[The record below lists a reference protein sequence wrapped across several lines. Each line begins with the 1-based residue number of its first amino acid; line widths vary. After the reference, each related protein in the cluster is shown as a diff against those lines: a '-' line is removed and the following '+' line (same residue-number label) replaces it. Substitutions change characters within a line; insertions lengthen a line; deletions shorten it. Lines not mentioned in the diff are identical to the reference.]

1 MTGNVFL
8 GLGSNIGDRLKFL
21 SSAVQ
26 KISENENCKIIRI
39 SSVYES
45 KPLGPENQNDYLN
58 MAIKM
63 ETAFDVSGLFDF
75 VKSIEREIGRNKTI
89 RWGAREI
96 DIDILFFDD
105 LIFSGEKIIVPHPE
119 IIHRDFVLLPL
130 KEIDSDFIHPL
141 NNRSISELAEKL
153 QTTYVYNVFGN
164 ESLKLEGVNLV

>member
-21 SSAVQ
+21 SGAIQ
-26 KISENENCKIIRI
+26 KISENESIKIVGI

-45 KPLGPENQNDYLN
+45 IPLGPVNQNDYLN
-58 MAIKM
+58 MVLKL
-63 ETAFDVSGLFDF
+63 ETSLDVYGLFEF
-75 VKSIEREIGRNKTI
+75 VKKIEKEIGRNKTV

-96 DIDILFFDD
+96 DIDILFFGS
-105 LIFSGEKIIVPHPE
+105 LVVRGEKIIIPHPE

-130 KEIDSDFIHPL
+130 KEIDSDFIHPQ
-141 NNRSISELAEKL
+141 NNRSISELTEEL
-153 QTTYVYNVFGN
+153 QNSYVYNVFGN